1 MGDLTSQ
8 FALPL
13 QGKLAIV
20 TGSSRGIGAGIAWE
34 LARRVLGEN
43 LKAKENQ
50 VCITYVSNSSKLPVE
65 DLRVKIGQLPH
76 KPTTWACQADLS
88 TTTGAQEVISQL
100 KTHFGSHELQI
111 HILVN
116 NAATETVGD
125 MQSLTLEDYDK
136 VFNLNVR
143 GLMLMTQAV
152 VPYLVPKGRIINL
165 SSVGARSG
173 FKNVSLYSASK
184 AAVEGF
190 TRSWASELGR
200 NGTTVNAVA
209 PGPVPSDML
218 DNIPKEIVD
227 MQKTTTPIE
236 QRLGTTEEI
245 TSIVGWLAGP
255 DASWVSGQVICA
267 SGGWSMY

>member
-1 MGDLTSQ
+1 MGDLASQ

-13 QGKLAIV
+13 QSKLAIV

-34 LARRVLGEN
+34 LARRGAN
-43 LKAKENQ
+43 
-50 VCITYVSNSSKLPVE
+50 VCITYVSDNSKLLVE
-65 DLRVKIGQLPH
+65 ELRAKISQLPH
-76 KPTTWACQADLS
+76 KPIAWTCQADLS

-100 KTHFGSHELQI
+100 KAYIGNDNFQI

-116 NAATETVGD
+116 NAATEMVNN
-125 MQSLTLEDYDK
+125 MQSVTLENYNE

-143 GLMLMTQAV
+143 GLMIMTQAV
-152 VPYLVPKGRIINL
+152 VPYLAPKGRIINL

-173 FKNVSLYSASK
+173 FKGVSLYSASK
-184 AAVEGF
+184 AAIESF
-190 TRSWASELGR
+190 TRTWASELGGD
-200 NGTTVNAVA
+200 GTTVNAVA

-218 DNIPKEIVD
+218 DNIPKELVE

-245 TSIVGWLAGP
+245 ARIVGWLAGP
-255 DASWVSGQVICA
+255 DASWVSGQVISA

>member
-1 MGDLTSQ
+1 MGDLASQ

-13 QGKLAIV
+13 QSKLAIV

-34 LARRVLGEN
+34 LARRGANN
-43 LKAKENQ
+43 LKANEGQ
-50 VCITYVSNSSKLPVE
+50 VCITYVSDNSKLLVE
-65 DLRVKIGQLPH
+65 ELRAKISQLPH
-76 KPTTWACQADLS
+76 KPIAWTCQADLS

-100 KTHFGSHELQI
+100 KAYIGNDNLQI

-116 NAATETVGD
+116 NAATEMVNN
-125 MQSLTLEDYDK
+125 MQSVTLENYNE

-152 VPYLVPKGRIINL
+152 VPYLAPKGRIINL

-173 FKNVSLYSASK
+173 FKGVSLYSASK
-184 AAVEGF
+184 AAVESF
-190 TRSWASELGR
+190 TRTWASELGGD
-200 NGTTVNAVA
+200 GTTVNAVA

-218 DNIPKEIVD
+218 DNIPKELVE

-245 TSIVGWLAGP
+245 ARIVGWLAGP
-255 DASWVSGQVICA
+255 DASWVSGQVISA

>member
-1 MGDLTSQ
+1 MGDLESQ

-13 QGKLAIV
+13 QSKLAIV

-34 LARRVLGEN
+34 LARRGAN
-43 LKAKENQ
+43 
-50 VCITYVSNSSKLPVE
+50 VCITYVSDNSKLLVE
-65 DLRVKIGQLPH
+65 ELRAKISQLPH
-76 KPTTWACQADLS
+76 KPITWACQADLS
-88 TTTGAQEVISQL
+88 MTTGAQEVITQL
-100 KTHFGSHELQI
+100 KTYFGSDDLQI

-116 NAATETVGD
+116 NAATETVNNMRSIG
-125 MQSLTLEDYDK
+125 LEDYDK

-143 GLMLMTQAV
+143 GSMLMTQAV
-152 VPYLVPKGRIINL
+152 VPNLAPKGRIINL
-165 SSVGARSG
+165 SSVGARAG
-173 FKNVSLYSASK
+173 FKDVSLYSASK
-184 AAVEGF
+184 AAIESF
-190 TRSWASELGR
+190 TRSWASELGG

-227 MQKTTTPIE
+227 MQKATTPVE
-236 QRLGTTEEI
+236 QRLGTTEEVAR
-245 TSIVGWLAGP
+245 IVGWLAGP

>member
-1 MGDLTSQ
+1 MRDLASQ

-13 QGKLAIV
+13 QNKLAIV
-20 TGSSRGIGAGIAWE
+20 TGSSRGIGACIAWE
-34 LARRVLGEN
+34 LARRGAN
-43 LKAKENQ
+43 
-50 VCITYVSNSSKLPVE
+50 VCITYVSDNSQVPVE
-65 DLRVKIGQLPH
+65 ELRAKISQLPH
-76 KPTTWACQADLS
+76 KPIAWACQADLS

-100 KTHFGSHELQI
+100 KTYIGSDDLQV

-116 NAATETVGD
+116 NAATEIVGN
-125 MQSLTLEDYDK
+125 MQSLTLENYDK

-152 VPYLVPKGRIINL
+152 DPYLAPKGRIINL

-173 FKNVSLYSASK
+173 FKDVSLYCASK
-184 AAVEGF
+184 AAIEGF
-190 TRSWASELGR
+190 TRAWASELGE

-227 MQKTTTPIE
+227 MQKKMTPIE

-245 TSIVGWLAGP
+245 ASVVGWLAGP

>member
-1 MGDLTSQ
+1 MGDLASQ
-8 FALPL
+8 FALP
-13 QGKLAIV
+13 QQSNLAIV
-20 TGSSRGIGAGIAWE
+20 TGSSRGIGAGITWE
-34 LARRVLGEN
+34 LARRGANTTASVLPKSLG
-43 LKAKENQ
+43 LRSA
-50 VCITYVSNSSKLPVE
+50 NSLIS
-65 DLRVKIGQLPH
+65 RPH
-76 KPTTWACQADLS
+76 GPARPTCQRPRAPRRSFQSSSLTLASDD
-88 TTTGAQEVISQL
+88 
-100 KTHFGSHELQI
+100 FQI

-116 NAATETVGD
+116 NAATEMVSN
-125 MQSLTLEDYDK
+125 MQSVTLEDYNK

-152 VPYLVPKGRIINL
+152 VPYLAPKGRIINL

-173 FKNVSLYSASK
+173 FKDVSIYSASK
-184 AAVEGF
+184 AAVESF
-190 TRSWASELGR
+190 TRTWASELGGD
-200 NGTTVNAVA
+200 GTTVNAVA

-245 TSIVGWLAGP
+245 ASILGWLAGP

>member
-1 MGDLTSQ
+1 MDGIATN

-34 LARRVLGEN
+34 LARRGANVY
-43 LKAKENQ
+43 
-50 VCITYVSNSSKLPVE
+50 ITYVSDNSESAVNELGA
-65 DLRVKIGQLPH
+65 KISRLPH
-76 KPTTWACQADLS
+76 KPITWTCQVDLS
-88 TTTGAQEVISQL
+88 TTSGAQKAISHL
-100 KTHFGSHELQI
+100 KTCVGSNELQI

-116 NAATETVGD
+116 SAGIETVGD
-125 MQSLTLEDYDK
+125 IQSLTIEDYDK

-152 VPYLVPKGRIINL
+152 VPYLAPKGRIINL
-165 SSVGARSG
+165 SSVGARFG
-173 FKNVSLYSASK
+173 FKNISLYSASK

-190 TRSWASELGR
+190 TRTWASELGGD
-200 NGTTVNAVA
+200 GTTVNAVA

-218 DNIPKEIVD
+218 DKIPKEIID
-227 MQKTTTPIE
+227 MQKATTPIE

-245 TSIVGWLAGP
+245 ASIVGWLAGP

-267 SGGWSMY
+267 SGGWTMY

>member
-1 MGDLTSQ
+1 MEDRASQ

-34 LARRVLGEN
+34 LAHRGAN
-43 LKAKENQ
+43 
-50 VCITYVSNSSKLPVE
+50 VCITYVSDNSKLIVDE
-65 DLRVKIGQLPH
+65 LRAKISHLPH
-76 KPTTWACQADLS
+76 KPITWSCQADLS
-88 TTTGAQEVISQL
+88 TTSGPQEVISQL
-100 KTHFGSHELQI
+100 KTYIGSDELQV

-116 NAATETVGD
+116 NAATETVSD
-125 MQSLTLEDYDK
+125 LQSVTLENYDK
-136 VFNLNVR
+136 IFDLNVR
-143 GLMLMTQAV
+143 GLMLMTQV
-152 VPYLVPKGRIINL
+152 VIPYLAPKGRIINL
-165 SSVGARSG
+165 SSVGARFG
-173 FKNVSLYSASK
+173 FKNISLYSASK

-190 TRSWASELGR
+190 TRAWASELGG

-218 DNIPKEIVD
+218 DNIPKEIVE
-227 MQKTTTPIE
+227 MQKATTPVE

-245 TSIVGWLAGP
+245 TRIVGWLAGP
-255 DASWVSGQVICA
+255 DASWISGQVICA

>member
-1 MGDLTSQ
+1 MY
-8 FALPL
+8 
-13 QGKLAIV
+13 
-20 TGSSRGIGAGIAWE
+20 
-34 LARRVLGEN
+34 
-43 LKAKENQ
+43 
-50 VCITYVSNSSKLPVE
+50 ITYVSDNSKSAVE
-65 DLRVKIGQLPH
+65 ELRAKISQFPH
-76 KPTTWACQADLS
+76 KPITWTCQVDLS

-100 KTHFGSHELQI
+100 KTCVGGDEFQI
-111 HILVN
+111 DILVN
-116 NAATETVGD
+116 SAGIETVRD
-125 MQSLTLEDYDK
+125 IQSVTLEDYDK

-152 VPYLVPKGRIINL
+152 IPNLAPKGRIINL

-173 FKNVSLYSASK
+173 FKNISLYSASK

-190 TRSWASELGR
+190 TRAWASELGK

-218 DNIPKEIVD
+218 DNIPKEIID
-227 MQKTTTPIE
+227 MQKATTPIE

-245 TSIVGWLAGP
+245 ASIVGWLAGP

-267 SGGWSMY
+267 SGGWTMY

>member
-1 MGDLTSQ
+1 M
-8 FALPL
+8 
-13 QGKLAIV
+13 
-20 TGSSRGIGAGIAWE
+20 
-34 LARRVLGEN
+34 
-43 LKAKENQ
+43 
-50 VCITYVSNSSKLPVE
+50 CITYVSDNSKSPVE
-65 DLRVKIGQLPH
+65 ELRAKISQLPH

-100 KTHFGSHELQI
+100 KTYSGSDELQI

-116 NAATETVGD
+116 NAATEVVSD
-125 MQSLTLEDYDK
+125 MQNITLENYDQ

-143 GLMLMTQAV
+143 GIMLMTQAV
-152 VPYLVPKGRIINL
+152 MPYLAPKGRIINL

-173 FKNVSLYSASK
+173 FKGVSLYCASK

-190 TRSWASELGR
+190 TRTWASELGG

-209 PGPVPSDML
+209 PGPVPSEML

-227 MQKTTTPIE
+227 IQKTTTPVE
-236 QRLGTTEEI
+236 QRLGTTEEVS
-245 TSIVGWLAGP
+245 SIVAWLAGP
-255 DASWVSGQVICA
+255 DASWVSGQVISA

>member
-1 MGDLTSQ
+1 MDDIASH

-34 LARRVLGEN
+34 LARRGANVY
-43 LKAKENQ
+43 
-50 VCITYVSNSSKLPVE
+50 ITYVSDNSIFAVKE
-65 DLRVKIGQLPH
+65 LRAKISQLPH
-76 KPTTWACQADLS
+76 KPITWTCQVDLS

-100 KTHFGSHELQI
+100 KTYVGSDELQI
-111 HILVN
+111 DILVN
-116 NAATETVGD
+116 SAGIETVGD
-125 MQSLTLEDYDK
+125 LQSVTLEDYDK

-152 VPYLVPKGRIINL
+152 VPYLAPKGRIINL
-165 SSVGARSG
+165 SSVGARFG

-184 AAVEGF
+184 AAIEGF
-190 TRSWASELGR
+190 TRTWASELGG

-218 DNIPKEIVD
+218 DNIPKEIIN
-227 MQKTTTPIE
+227 MQRATTPIE

-245 TSIVGWLAGP
+245 ASIVGWLAGP

-267 SGGWSMY
+267 SGGWTMY